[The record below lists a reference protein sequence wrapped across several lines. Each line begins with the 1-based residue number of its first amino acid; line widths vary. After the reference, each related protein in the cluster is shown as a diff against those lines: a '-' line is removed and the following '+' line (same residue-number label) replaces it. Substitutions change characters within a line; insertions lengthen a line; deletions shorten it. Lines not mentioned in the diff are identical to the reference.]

1 MRIKKKENIDI
12 DADFPRVIHNS
23 CTNQV
28 NYYDNAYSHI
38 SFPCLESFNSKFHKI
53 NKYKLLNSV
62 NILIDSFKI
71 ENFFRLILFI
81 LI

>member
-1 MRIKKKENIDI
+1 MWLIKISLQCCYVWKMCKKFMRIKKKENIDI

-38 SFPCLESFNSKFHKI
+38 SFPCLKCE
-53 NKYKLLNSV
+53 L
-62 NILIDSFKI
+62 
-71 ENFFRLILFI
+71 
-81 LI
+81 